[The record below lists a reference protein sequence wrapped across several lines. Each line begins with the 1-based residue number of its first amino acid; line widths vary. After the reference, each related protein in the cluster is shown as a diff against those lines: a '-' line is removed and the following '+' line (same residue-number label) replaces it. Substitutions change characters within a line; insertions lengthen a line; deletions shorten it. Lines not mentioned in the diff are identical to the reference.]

1 MKVLPTVLALIGIL
15 AGTHA
20 SAQFSPDK
28 SVEIKN
34 AWARIAPTEA
44 GTVSVFFEVFSH
56 RDSADTLISAS
67 SPAAEKVTLRRGT
80 WKGLSFSNEPTSR
93 IEIGAHKRLTFRPG
107 TYEVT
112 VTNFT
117 APLEVGM
124 NLPITL
130 VFRDAGQLNIQ
141 IAVGNQ
147 LLGNR
152 TKK

>member
-1 MKVLPTVLALIGIL
+1 MKVLPAALALIGIL
-15 AGTHA
+15 AGAEA
-20 SAQFSPDK
+20 SAQFSQDR
-28 SVEIKN
+28 SLEIKN

-44 GTVSVFFEVFSH
+44 RTVSLFFEPLSH

-67 SPAAEKVTLRRGT
+67 SPAAVKLTLRRGT

-93 IEIGAHKRLTFRPG
+93 IEIGAHRRLTFRPG
-107 TYEVT
+107 VFEVT
-112 VTNFT
+112 VKNFT
-117 APLEVGM
+117 RPLEVGM
-124 NLPITL
+124 DLPVTL
-130 VFRDAGQLNIQ
+130 VFKEAGSLTIK